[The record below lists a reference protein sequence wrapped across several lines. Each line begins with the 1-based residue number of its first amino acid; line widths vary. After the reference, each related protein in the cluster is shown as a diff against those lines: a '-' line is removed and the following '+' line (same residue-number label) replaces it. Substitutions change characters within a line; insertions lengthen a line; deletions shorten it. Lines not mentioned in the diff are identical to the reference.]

1 MKNINLNVSDKVH
14 YTIEKMTNPAL
25 VNRQAL
31 DIKKKISFNIT
42 DKTSEILGMFSR
54 NTGGRPFKDK
64 SLNLYTKAELCE
76 LLLSGFNN
84 VWTAK
89 NNDPKWQENEFI
101 ELKKICILYANEM
114 KKKTGKNIGMF
125 KITKQMMFSAVLH
138 RLATTQ
144 DLKAFFNKT
153 L

>member
-1 MKNINLNVSDKVH
+1 
-14 YTIEKMTNPAL
+14 
-25 VNRQAL
+25 
-31 DIKKKISFNIT
+31 
-42 DKTSEILGMFSR
+42 MFSR

-89 NNDPKWQENEFI
+89 NNDPKWQENEFS